1 MKILL
6 KILVAPFALALS
18 LLAALLVFLF
28 EICAVLLTI
37 ASVILAVLGVAL
49 FFTPTPIGGIVF
61 LFLAFRQ
68 LFLHWCSVGR
78 TRPAALS
85 RRRETGSGQAPF
97 LRCIFLSES
106 YHVTSILYVDP
117 SGNPI
122 ADDLHHLLLP
132 DSDDRVVAVEGRFAG
147 LNSRRDVLV
156 LINQAIRF
164 MF

>member
-1 MKILL
+1 MDDNKIVELYLILPFRREGGRSECLL
-6 KILVAPFALALS
+6 PDQFHTRCRM
-18 LLAALLVFLF
+18 F
-28 EICAVLLTI
+28 VLPR
-37 ASVILAVLGVAL
+37 S
-49 FFTPTPIGGIVF
+49 
-61 LFLAFRQ
+61 FRQ

-132 DSDDRVVAVEGRFAG
+132 DSDDRVIAVEGRFAG
-147 LNSRRDVLV
+147 LNSRRDILV

-164 MF
+164 MFQVGVIFKGAVGR

>member
-61 LFLAFRQ
+61 LFLAFLLSPYGLASGSLPLRIPLCRSLLSHGCWHCAAQ
-68 LFLHWCSVGR
+68 GRCQNAFSVQSRGNLHR
-78 TRPAALS
+78 
-85 RRRETGSGQAPF
+85 
-97 LRCIFLSES
+97 
-106 YHVTSILYVDP
+106 
-117 SGNPI
+117 
-122 ADDLHHLLLP
+122 
-132 DSDDRVVAVEGRFAG
+132 
-147 LNSRRDVLV
+147 
-156 LINQAIRF
+156 
-164 MF
+164 